1 MPFYDELQLEIHK
14 AMGNER
20 KHFKATAS
28 HLLQYIIT
36 FSVMLVSMNRW
47 MQGSTAA
54 GFVMGLMIWF
64 CSGDILHASTHYA
77 VFTNANANL
86 LLGWSCGWMHHVPSM
101 WVRQHVL
108 GVSALL
114 LALYA
119 AFSPDSLHL
128 VQGTMRI
135 QTCLVLIRIW
145 TISGSLAKHSV
156 DGDYHPSTSLAPHMR
171 TGDTAFFPSQ
181 YSQELDH

>member
-1 MPFYDELQLEIHK
+1 MCRQQNLGLEWYVILILMFVTRCALLLRLLTASYCVVDMPFYQELQIEIHK

-36 FSVMLVSMNRW
+36 FAVMIVSMNSW
-47 MQGSTAA
+47 MEGSTGA

-101 WVRQHVL
+101 WIRQHVL
-108 GVSALL
+108 GLSALIL
-114 LALYA
+114 SLYA
-119 AFSPDSLHL
+119 AFHL
-128 VQGTMRI
+128 SCCILFR
-135 QTCLVLIRIW
+135 
-145 TISGSLAKHSV
+145 
-156 DGDYHPSTSLAPHMR
+156 APCVYKR
-171 TGDTAFFPSQ
+171 AWS
-181 YSQELDH
+181 